1 VKVIVAL
8 VSPRTAEVIA
18 GAPGGPTGVT
28 EFDEPEGAEVPAALF
43 ATTVNE

>member
-1 VKVIVAL
+1 MIVAF
-8 VSPRTAEVIA
+8 VSPRTAEVIV

-28 EFDEPEGAEVPAALF
+28 EFDAPDGVDVPAALF